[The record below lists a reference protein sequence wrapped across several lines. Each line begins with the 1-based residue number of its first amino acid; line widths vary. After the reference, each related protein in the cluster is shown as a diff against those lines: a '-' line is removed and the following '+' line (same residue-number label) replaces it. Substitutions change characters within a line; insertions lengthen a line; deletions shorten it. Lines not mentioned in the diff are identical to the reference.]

1 MAKILLAGEDQTALD
16 NMEATLSGEGHEVV
30 TAATGLEAYET
41 TLSENPDL
49 VYLEVNMP
57 IFNGFETC
65 EMIRE
70 DPEIPKNLPLVLIAD
85 DDVPAKKMEQYE
97 VTNQL
102 PKNHLSVDLC
112 EMTINTLGAKDPS
125 EIES

>member
-16 NMEATLSGEGHEVV
+16 NMEATLSGEGHEVI

-57 IFNGFETC
+57 VFNGFETC

-102 PKNHLSVDLC
+102 PKNHLSVDLS
-112 EMTINTLGAKDPS
+112 EMTINTLGAKDLLELEP
-125 EIES
+125 

>member
-1 MAKILLAGEDQTALD
+1 MAKILLAGEDQMTLD
-16 NMEATLSGEGHEVV
+16 NMEATLSGEGHEVIA
-30 TAATGLEAYET
+30 AATGLEAYET
-41 TLSENPDL
+41 ALSENPDL

-57 IFNGFETC
+57 VFNGFETC

-85 DDVPAKKMEQYE
+85 DDVPVKKMEQYE

-102 PKNHLSVDLC
+102 PKNHLSIHLC

-125 EIES
+125 EIGS

>member
-1 MAKILLAGEDQTALD
+1 MAKILLAGEDQMTLD
-16 NMEATLSGEGHEVV
+16 NMEATLSGEGYEVI

-49 VYLEVNMP
+49 VFLEVNMP
-57 IFNGFETC
+57 VFNGFETC

-85 DDVPAKKMEQYE
+85 DDVPAKKIEQYE
-97 VTNQL
+97 VTDQL
-102 PKNHLSVDLC
+102 PKNHLSIELC
-112 EMTINTLGAKDPS
+112 ELTINTLGAKDPL
-125 EIES
+125 ELEP